1 VTRLQIRRQTGV
13 GLDTGEL
20 PGRQVLGLGRKT
32 ILLDMRDPARAASA
46 GRRLEDLDRLSGRG
60 CAKAECQTGNGHD
73 GSYKGADRHNL
84 LPPASNSIWRPP
96 DDSASRRTVGTLA
109 SAPKLTGHA
118 GGRWARFMDQLDEL
132 PLDVAQAASPI
143 SAFLH
148 SGCPAAIE
156 HPAACSRAC
165 SVVKARG
172 LVE

>member
-1 VTRLQIRRQTGV
+1 QPDDVRLLRQQPPNVFRGHVSLDHIAPDLGRVTRLQMRRQTGV

-96 DDSASRRTVGTLA
+96 DDFASRRTVGT
-109 SAPKLTGHA
+109 
-118 GGRWARFMDQLDEL
+118 
-132 PLDVAQAASPI
+132 
-143 SAFLH
+143 
-148 SGCPAAIE
+148 
-156 HPAACSRAC
+156 
-165 SVVKARG
+165 
-172 LVE
+172 